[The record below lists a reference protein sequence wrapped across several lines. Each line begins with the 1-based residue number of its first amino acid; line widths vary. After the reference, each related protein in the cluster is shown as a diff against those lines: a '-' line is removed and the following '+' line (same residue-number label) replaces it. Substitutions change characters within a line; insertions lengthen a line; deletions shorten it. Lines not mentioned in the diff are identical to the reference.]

1 MDKKFFYVSSV
12 PKSGQTILAS
22 LLHQNKDICFAPRS
36 VVLQMMYDL
45 AQIKTYSP
53 VYLNFPAAKAFD
65 YAVFKMFN
73 NYYDEFTDAKYVL
86 DRGPW
91 GVPYNR
97 NLLSFLEDKPKF
109 IIIYR
114 PILQSLAALMKV
126 EKPNLNYSVYHRCR
140 ELMNPGGDVHFSLK
154 SIKEIIKN
162 KEDHIIIH
170 YKDIVTDPIATVK
183 KIYNYL
189 GLKFKGVRTTNLDQ
203 YEVKGVKYYDK
214 ILDNTPH
221 QNLHTFR
228 KDKIHPNVEI
238 DVEKYLPKDIID
250 LFKNSDVL

>member
-1 MDKKFFYVSSV
+1 
-12 PKSGQTILAS
+12 
-22 LLHQNKDICFAPRS
+22 
-36 VVLQMMYDL
+36 
-45 AQIKTYSP
+45 
-53 VYLNFPAAKAFD
+53 
-65 YAVFKMFN
+65 
-73 NYYDEFTDAKYVL
+73 
-86 DRGPW
+86 
-91 GVPYNR
+91 
-97 NLLSFLEDKPKF
+97 
-109 IIIYR
+109 
-114 PILQSLAALMKV
+114 
-126 EKPNLNYSVYHRCR
+126 
-140 ELMNPGGDVHFSLK
+140 MNPGGDVHCSLK

-170 YKDIVTDPIATVK
+170 YKDIVTDPIATVE

-189 GLKFKGVRTTNLDQ
+189 GLEFKGVRTTNLDP

-228 KDKIHPNVEI
+228 TDKIHPNAEI